1 MTKKFKTSDICKNIR
16 KVVGK
21 GIQKVHE
28 PMVYGNEKKY
38 LINTIKQNFFSAG
51 GNYVVKFEEKIKKI
65 TKAKY
70 AIAVVNCTEAI
81 HIALKA
87 CGIKRGDEVLVPS
100 LTFIGTV
107 NPISYLGADPHF
119 VESNLDDFGIDCV
132 KLEKYLSKI
141 AIKKKNKL
149 INKNT
154 KKTIKAII
162 PVHVFG
168 HPCKIDDLMK
178 IAKKYNLIIIED
190 AAAAMGSFYK
200 KKHLGT
206 FGIAGCIS
214 FNGNK
219 IATSGGG
226 GVVITN
232 NKNLAKKILHLSTT
246 SKQKHKWE
254 YLHDGVGYNL
264 RMSNINA
271 ALGLAQLEN
280 LKKFIKFKK
289 NLYKKYNKAFKSFKE
304 IRIFKEPKNSN
315 SNYWLQTLI
324 LDKKYSHLK
333 DKILKETNKNFIF
346 TRPAWKLI
354 SDSIPY
360 KKSQKMLL
368 PVAKEI
374 YNRVINLPSSKK
386 IVRNKFS

>member
-1 MTKKFKTSDICKNIR
+1 MIKNFKTSDICKIIR

-107 NPISYLGADPHF
+107 NPISYLGATPHF
-119 VESNLDDFGIDCV
+119 VESNFDDFGIDCV

-154 KKTIKAII
+154 KKVIKAII

-168 HPCKIDDLMK
+168 HPCKIDDLIK

-200 KKHLGT
+200 KRHLGT

-232 NKNLAKKILHLSTT
+232 NKNLAKKIHHLTTT
-246 SKQKHKWE
+246 SKQKHEWE
-254 YLHDGVGYNL
+254 YLHDGIGYNL
-264 RMSNINA
+264 RMSNVNA

-289 NLYKKYNKAFKSFKE
+289 KLYNKYNQAFKSFKE
-304 IRIFKEPKNSN
+304 IRIFKEPKNSK

-324 LDKKYSHLK
+324 LDKKYSYLR
-333 DKILKETNKNFIF
+333 DKILKETNKNYIF

-354 SDSIPY
+354 SESIPY
-360 KKSQKMLL
+360 KKNQKMLL

-374 YNRVINLPSSKK
+374 YNRVINLPSSEK
-386 IVRNKFS
+386 IIRNKFS

>member
-1 MTKKFKTSDICKNIR
+1 MEKNLKISDISKIIR

-21 GIQKVHE
+21 GNQMVHE

-38 LINTIKQNFFSAG
+38 LIDTIKQNFFSAG
-51 GNYVVKFEEKIKKI
+51 GDYVFKFEDKIKKI

-81 HIALKA
+81 HITLKA

-107 NPISYLGADPHF
+107 NPISYLGATPHF
-119 VESNLDDFGIDCV
+119 VESNFNDFGIDSE

-141 AIKKKNKL
+141 AIKKQGKL
-149 INKNT
+149 INKIT
-154 KKTIKAII
+154 KKVIKAVI
-162 PVHVFG
+162 PVHVYG
-168 HPCKIDDLMK
+168 HPCKIDNLKK
-178 IAKKYNLIIIED
+178 IVKKYNLIMIED

-232 NKNLAKKILHLSTT
+232 NKSLAKKIYHLTTT

-254 YLHDGVGYNL
+254 YIHDEVGYNL
-264 RMSNINA
+264 RMPNLNA

-289 NLYKKYNKAFKSFKE
+289 KLHKKYNQEFKFFKE
-304 IRIFKEPKNSN
+304 AKIFKEPKNSK
-315 SNYWLQTLI
+315 SNYWIQNLI
-324 LDKKYSHLK
+324 LDKKYSYLK
-333 DKILKETNKNFIF
+333 DKILKQTNKNYIF
-346 TRPAWKLI
+346 TKPTWKLI
-354 SDSIPY
+354 SESIPY
-360 KKSQKMLL
+360 KKNQKMLL
-368 PVAKEI
+368 PVAKDI
-374 YNRVINLPSSKK
+374 YSRVINLPSSEK
-386 IVRNKFS
+386 IIRNKFS

>member
-1 MTKKFKTSDICKNIR
+1 MDICKIIR
-16 KVVGK
+16 KVVGNGVLK
-21 GIQKVHE
+21 THE

-38 LINTIKQNFFSAG
+38 LINTIKQNFFSSAG
-51 GNYVVKFEEKIKKI
+51 NFVNKFEDKIKKI

-81 HIALKA
+81 HITLKA

-107 NPISYLGADPHF
+107 NPITYLGATPHF
-119 VESNLDDFGIDCV
+119 VESSIDDFGVDCE

-141 AIKKKNKL
+141 AVKKNNKL
-149 INKNT
+149 INKTT
-154 KKTIKAII
+154 KKIIRALI

-168 HPCKIDDLMK
+168 HPCKIDNLKK
-178 IAKKYNLIIIED
+178 IAKKNNLILIED
-190 AAAAMGSFYK
+190 AAGAMGSFYK

-219 IATSGGG
+219 IATTGGG
-226 GVVITN
+226 GAIITN
-232 NKNLAKKILHLSTT
+232 NKSLAKKIYHLTTT

-254 YLHDGVGYNL
+254 YLHDGVGYNH
-264 RMSNINA
+264 RMSNLSA

-280 LKKFIKFKK
+280 LKKILKFKRK
-289 NLYKKYNKAFKSFKE
+289 LYSEYQQEFKSFEKG
-304 IRIFKEPKNSN
+304 IIFKEPKNAK

-324 LDKKYSHLK
+324 LNKKYSYLK
-333 DKILKETNKNFIF
+333 NEILKETNKNYIF

-354 SDSIPY
+354 SESIPY
-360 KKSQKMLL
+360 KKNQKMLL

-386 IVRNKFS
+386 IIRNKPL

>member
-1 MTKKFKTSDICKNIR
+1 MDICKVIR
-16 KVVGK
+16 KVVGNGVLK
-21 GIQKVHE
+21 THE

-38 LINTIKQNFFSAG
+38 LINTIKQNFFSSAG
-51 GNYVVKFEEKIKKI
+51 NFVNKFEDKIKKI

-81 HIALKA
+81 HITLKA
-87 CGIKRGDEVLVPS
+87 CGVKRGDEVLVPS

-107 NPISYLGADPHF
+107 NPITYLGATPHF
-119 VESNLDDFGIDCV
+119 VESSLDDFGVDCE

-141 AIKKKNKL
+141 AVKKNNKL
-149 INKNT
+149 INKTT
-154 KKTIKAII
+154 KKIIRALI

-168 HPCKIDDLMK
+168 HPCKIDNLKK
-178 IAKKYNLIIIED
+178 IAKKNNLILIED
-190 AAAAMGSFYK
+190 AAGAMGSFYK

-219 IATSGGG
+219 IATTGGG
-226 GVVITN
+226 GAIITD
-232 NKNLAKKILHLSTT
+232 NKSLAKKIYHLTTT

-254 YLHDGVGYNL
+254 YLHDGVGYNH
-264 RMSNINA
+264 RMSNLSA

-280 LKKFIKFKK
+280 LKKVLKFKRK
-289 NLYKKYNKAFKSFKE
+289 LYSKYHQAFKSYEKG
-304 IRIFKEPKNSN
+304 IIFKEPKNAK

-324 LDKKYSHLK
+324 LDKKYSYLK
-333 DKILKETNKNFIF
+333 NKILKETNKNYIF

-354 SDSIPY
+354 SESIPY
-360 KKSQKMLL
+360 KKNQKMLL

-386 IVRNKFS
+386 IIRDKPL

>member
-1 MTKKFKTSDICKNIR
+1 LDICKAIR

-21 GIQKVHE
+21 GIQKTHE
-28 PMVYGNEKKY
+28 PVVFGNEKKY
-38 LINTIKQNFFSAG
+38 LISTIKQNFFSAG
-51 GNYVVKFEEKIKKI
+51 GNFVIKFEDKIKKI

-81 HIALKA
+81 HITLKA
-87 CGIKRGDEVLVPS
+87 CGIKRGDEILVPS
-100 LTFIGTV
+100 LTFVGTV
-107 NPISYLGADPHF
+107 NPISYLGATPHF
-119 VESNLDDFGIDCV
+119 IESSLDNFGIDCE
-132 KLEKYLSKI
+132 KLEKYLFKI
-141 AIKKKNKL
+141 AVKKNNKL
-149 INKNT
+149 INKIT
-154 KKTIKAII
+154 KKIIKAII

-168 HPCKIDDLMK
+168 HPCKIDHLKK

-200 KKHLGT
+200 NKHLGT

-219 IATSGGG
+219 IATAGGG

-232 NKNLAKKILHLSTT
+232 NKTLAKKIHHLTTT
-246 SKQKHKWE
+246 SKKKHKWE
-254 YLHDGVGYNL
+254 YIHDEIGYNH
-264 RMSNINA
+264 RMSNLNA

-280 LKKFIKFKK
+280 LNKFLKFKRK
-289 NLYKKYNKAFKSFKE
+289 LYSKYHQVFKSFKKG
-304 IRIFKEPKNSN
+304 RIFKEPKNSK

-324 LDKKYSHLK
+324 LDKKYSHLRN
-333 DKILKETNKNFIF
+333 KILKETNKNYIF

-354 SDSIPY
+354 SESIPY
-360 KKSQKMLL
+360 KKNQKMPL

-374 YNRVINLPSSKK
+374 YNRVINLPSSEK
-386 IVRNKFS
+386 ITRNKFL

>member
-1 MTKKFKTSDICKNIR
+1 MDICKIIR
-16 KVVGK
+16 KVVGNGVLK
-21 GIQKVHE
+21 THE

-38 LINTIKQNFFSAG
+38 LINTIKQNFFSSAG
-51 GNYVVKFEEKIKKI
+51 NFVNKFEDKIKKI

-81 HIALKA
+81 HITLKA
-87 CGIKRGDEVLVPS
+87 CGVKRGDEVLVPS

-107 NPISYLGADPHF
+107 NPITYLGATPHF
-119 VESNLDDFGIDCV
+119 VESSLDDFGVDCE

-141 AIKKKNKL
+141 AVKKNNKL
-149 INKNT
+149 INKTT
-154 KKTIKAII
+154 KKIIRALI

-168 HPCKIDDLMK
+168 HPCKIDNLKK
-178 IAKKYNLIIIED
+178 IAKKNNLILIED
-190 AAAAMGSFYK
+190 AAGAMGSFYK

-219 IATSGGG
+219 IATTGGG
-226 GVVITN
+226 GAIITD
-232 NKNLAKKILHLSTT
+232 NKSLAKKIYHLTTT

-254 YLHDGVGYNL
+254 YLHDGVGYNH
-264 RMSNINA
+264 RMSNLSA

-280 LKKFIKFKK
+280 LKKVLKFKRK
-289 NLYKKYNKAFKSFKE
+289 LYSKYHQGFKSFEKG
-304 IRIFKEPKNSN
+304 IIFKEPKNAK

-324 LDKKYSHLK
+324 LNKKYSYLK
-333 DKILKETNKNFIF
+333 NKILKETNKNYIF

-354 SDSIPY
+354 SESIPY
-360 KKSQKMLL
+360 KKNQKMLL

-386 IVRNKFS
+386 IIRNKPL

>member
-1 MTKKFKTSDICKNIR
+1 MNKKDQKINISKIIR
-16 KVVGK
+16 KVTGK

-28 PMVYGNEKKY
+28 PMVFGNEKKY
-38 LINTIKQNFFSAG
+38 LINTLKQNFFSANG
-51 GNYVVKFEEKIKKI
+51 RFVLKFEDKIKKI

-70 AIAVVNCTEAI
+70 AIAVINCTEAI
-81 HIALKA
+81 HITLKA
-87 CGIKRGDEVLVPS
+87 CGIKKGDEILVPS

-107 NPISYLGADPHF
+107 NPISYLGATPHF
-119 VESNLDDFGIDCV
+119 IESSLDDFGVDCD
-132 KLEKYLSKI
+132 KLEKYLSSI
-141 AIKKKNKL
+141 AVKKKNKL
-149 INKNT
+149 INKIT
-154 KKTIKAII
+154 KKVIKAII

-168 HPCKIDDLMK
+168 HPCKIDHLQK
-178 IAKKYNLIIIED
+178 IAKKFNLIIIED
-190 AAAAMGSFYK
+190 AAAALGSFYK

-206 FGIAGCIS
+206 FGTAGCIS

-232 NKNLAKKILHLSTT
+232 NKALAKKIYHLTTT

-254 YLHDGVGYNL
+254 YLHDGIGYNH
-264 RMSNINA
+264 RMSNLSA

-280 LKKFIKFKK
+280 LNRFLKYKRK
-289 NLYKKYNKAFKSFKE
+289 LYKKYNKAFKFFKKA
-304 IRIFKEPKNSN
+304 RIFKEPKNSK

-324 LDKKYSHLK
+324 LDKKYSYLK
-333 DKILKETNKNFIF
+333 NKILKETNKNYIF

-354 SDSIPY
+354 SELAPY
-360 KKSQKMLL
+360 KKNQKMLL

-386 IVRNKFS
+386 NYSK

>member
-1 MTKKFKTSDICKNIR
+1 MNKKDQKINISKIIR
-16 KVVGK
+16 KVTGK

-28 PMVYGNEKKY
+28 PMVFGNEKKY
-38 LINTIKQNFFSAG
+38 LINTLKQNFFSANG
-51 GNYVVKFEEKIKKI
+51 RFVLKFEDKIKKI

-70 AIAVVNCTEAI
+70 AIAVINCTEAI
-81 HIALKA
+81 HITLKA
-87 CGIKRGDEVLVPS
+87 CGIKKGDEILVPS

-107 NPISYLGADPHF
+107 NPISYLGATPHF
-119 VESNLDDFGIDCV
+119 IESSLDDFGVDCD
-132 KLEKYLSKI
+132 KLEKYLSSI
-141 AIKKKNKL
+141 AVKKKNKL
-149 INKNT
+149 INKIT
-154 KKTIKAII
+154 KKVIKAII

-168 HPCKIDDLMK
+168 HPCKIDHLQK
-178 IAKKYNLIIIED
+178 IAKKFNLIIIED
-190 AAAAMGSFYK
+190 AAAALGSFYK

-206 FGIAGCIS
+206 FGTAGCIS

-232 NKNLAKKILHLSTT
+232 NKTLAKKIYHLTTT

-254 YLHDGVGYNL
+254 YLHDGIGYNH
-264 RMSNINA
+264 RMSNLSA

-280 LKKFIKFKK
+280 LNRFLKYKRK
-289 NLYKKYNKAFKSFKE
+289 LYKKYNKAFKFFKKA
-304 IRIFKEPKNSN
+304 RIFKEPKNSK

-324 LDKKYSHLK
+324 LDKKYSYLK
-333 DKILKETNKNFIF
+333 NKILKETNKNYIF

-354 SDSIPY
+354 SELAPY
-360 KKSQKMLL
+360 KKNQKMLL

-386 IVRNKFS
+386 NYSK

>member
-1 MTKKFKTSDICKNIR
+1 MDICKVIR
-16 KVVGK
+16 KVVGNGVLK
-21 GIQKVHE
+21 THE

-38 LINTIKQNFFSAG
+38 LINTIKQNFFSSAG
-51 GNYVVKFEEKIKKI
+51 NFVNKFEDKIKKI

-81 HIALKA
+81 HITLKA
-87 CGIKRGDEVLVPS
+87 CGVKRGDEVLVPS

-107 NPISYLGADPHF
+107 NPITYLGATPHF
-119 VESNLDDFGIDCV
+119 VESSLDDFGVDCE

-141 AIKKKNKL
+141 AVKKNNKL
-149 INKNT
+149 INKTT
-154 KKTIKAII
+154 KKIIRALI

-168 HPCKIDDLMK
+168 HPCKIDNLK
-178 IAKKYNLIIIED
+178 KFAKKNNLILIED
-190 AAAAMGSFYK
+190 AAGAMGSFYK

-219 IATSGGG
+219 IATTGGG
-226 GVVITN
+226 GAIITD
-232 NKNLAKKILHLSTT
+232 NKSLAKKIYHLTTT

-254 YLHDGVGYNL
+254 YLHDGVGYNH
-264 RMSNINA
+264 RMSNLSA

-280 LKKFIKFKK
+280 LKKVLKFKRK
-289 NLYKKYNKAFKSFKE
+289 LYGKYHQAFKSFEKG
-304 IRIFKEPKNSN
+304 IIFKEPKNAK

-324 LDKKYSHLK
+324 LDKKYSYLK
-333 DKILKETNKNFIF
+333 NKILKETNKNYIF

-354 SDSIPY
+354 SESIPY
-360 KKSQKMLL
+360 KKNQKMLL

-386 IVRNKFS
+386 IIRNKPL

>member
-1 MTKKFKTSDICKNIR
+1 MNKKNHILDISKIIR
-16 KVVGK
+16 GVTGK
-21 GIQKVHE
+21 GVQKTHE
-28 PMVYGNEKKY
+28 PMVFGNEKKY
-38 LINTIKQNFFSAG
+38 IVNTIKQNFFSAAG
-51 GNYVVKFEEKIKKI
+51 KYVLKFEDKLKKI

-70 AIAVVNCTEAI
+70 AIAVINCTEAI
-81 HIALKA
+81 HITLKA
-87 CGIKRGDEVLVPS
+87 CGIKNGDEILVPS

-107 NPISYLGADPHF
+107 NPISYIGATPHF
-119 VESNLDDFGIDCV
+119 IESSIDDFGVDCV
-132 KLEKYLSKI
+132 KLEKYLTNI

-149 INKNT
+149 INKTT
-154 KKTIKAII
+154 KKVIKAII

-168 HPCKIDDLMK
+168 HPCKIDHLQK

-190 AAAAMGSFYK
+190 AAAALGSFYK

-226 GVVITN
+226 GAVITN
-232 NKNLAKKILHLSTT
+232 NKALAKKILHLTTT
-246 SKQKHKWE
+246 SKKKHQWE
-254 YLHDGVGYNL
+254 YLHDGIGYNH
-264 RMSNINA
+264 RMSNLSA

-280 LKKFIKFKK
+280 LKKILKFKRK
-289 NLYKKYNKAFKSFKE
+289 LYSKYNKAFKFFEKA
-304 IRIFKEPKNSN
+304 RIFKEPKNSK

-333 DKILKETNKNFIF
+333 NKILKETNKNYIF

-354 SDSIPY
+354 SELAPY
-360 KKSQKMLL
+360 KKNQKMML

-386 IVRNKFS
+386 NYSK